1 WTNQDWVMFCMFCVP
16 VNSVLSDARPVGR
29 IRRSRRIRQETPDRI
44 CLLSIYLILQ
54 LNPSAQANPAIINY
68 AFLLIR

>member
-1 WTNQDWVMFCMFCVP
+1 MR
-16 VNSVLSDARPVGR
+16 L
-29 IRRSRRIRQETPDRI
+29 RRIRQETPGKI

-54 LNPSAQANPAIINY
+54 LNPPRQANPVIINY

>member
-1 WTNQDWVMFCMFCVP
+1 MFAPF
-16 VNSVLSDARPVGR
+16 VGR

>member
-1 WTNQDWVMFCMFCVP
+1 MRPLPDALR
-16 VNSVLSDARPVGR
+16 LSGLQGVFATCLIFTLCSAASGK
-29 IRRSRRIRQETPDRI
+29 I
-44 CLLSIYLILQ
+44 CPLSIYLILQ